1 MQDIAVYKLS
11 RIEQALD
18 SLSRAVDRLEAASEG
33 LGRSHPVADAIS
45 SSEEAL
51 RLEIAD
57 LRADYDNLR
66 TISQTVSQRLENA
79 IGRVRAVLGP

>member
-1 MQDIAVYKLS
+1 MQDIAIYKLS
-11 RIEQALD
+11 RIEQALEG
-18 SLSRAVDRLEAASEG
+18 LSRAIDRLETASEG
-33 LGRSHPVADAIS
+33 LSDPRPVEASTAED
-45 SSEEAL
+45 AL